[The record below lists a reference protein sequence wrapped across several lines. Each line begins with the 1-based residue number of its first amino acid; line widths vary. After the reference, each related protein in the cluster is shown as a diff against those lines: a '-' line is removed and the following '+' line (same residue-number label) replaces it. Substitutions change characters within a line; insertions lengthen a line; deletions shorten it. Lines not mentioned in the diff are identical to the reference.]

1 MAQWPSAEHGR
12 RTPWRPDGPEYA
24 SCARA
29 PRFCKRW
36 DAAPSSVEATARASV
51 KEAALGQRCA
61 RLRRRHAAS
70 PMEWPMELR
79 GVERFKD
86 RVHAHEI
93 AGVLVQIEGATP
105 QLAAPENLL
114 GRSAL

>member
-1 MAQWPSAEHGR
+1 MAQWPTADRGR
-12 RTPWRPDGPEYA
+12 RTPWRSDGPEYV
-24 SCARA
+24 SCAHA
-29 PRFCKRW
+29 PRFCERG
-36 DAAPSSVEATARASV
+36 DAASTAVEATARASV

-61 RLRRRHAAS
+61 HERRRHAAS
-70 PMEWPMELR
+70 SMEWPMELR

>member
-1 MAQWPSAEHGR
+1 
-12 RTPWRPDGPEYA
+12 
-24 SCARA
+24 
-29 PRFCKRW
+29 
-36 DAAPSSVEATARASV
+36 
-51 KEAALGQRCA
+51 
-61 RLRRRHAAS
+61 
-70 PMEWPMELR
+70 MELR

-105 QLAAPENLL
+105 QLAAPENVL